1 MGWFHAIPFK
11 KKLLFGCYTIMVVF
25 SALGLVFSMLDV
37 SFALSAIIVL
47 LLLAAGYPFIGWLE
61 RTLTEP
67 IDNVTR
73 AALNIAKGDFS
84 MKVDV
89 TSNDAVGELGHSFNQ
104 MIEKLR
110 GILGETSNISRHV
123 AESSREH
130 HLKSQNLQEVLG
142 QVANST
148 NELAKGA
155 VQISEE
161 IATIVTAIKDIE
173 SKVSAYAQSTKEMN
187 AKSENMI
194 DLVEKGKKAVE
205 SQSDGMKR
213 NIEATSNV
221 SSTIGH
227 LARQAEGISRITR
240 SISEIAEQT
249 NLLSLNASIEA
260 ARAGEQGK
268 GFAVVAQEVRKL
280 AEESSSS
287 AREVFNLIEGI
298 EQGIRQAL
306 EQIAANENVV
316 GAQTALI
323 QETERIFSEIVQ
335 SVTFIAERIAAFA
348 KESDRMLESAQ
359 KISAAMENIAAITQQ
374 SAAGTEQVSAA
385 MNDQIAAVQAMATQ
399 SEQMAQTVT
408 QLQRT
413 IQIFK
418 L

>member
-1 MGWFHAIPFK
+1 MGWFYAIPFK
-11 KKLLFGCYTIMVVF
+11 KKLLFGCYTIMAVF
-25 SALGLVFSMLDV
+25 SALGLVFAMSDV
-37 SFALSAIIVL
+37 PFALSVVIVS
-47 LLLAAGYPFIGWLE
+47 LLLAAGYPFVGWLE

-67 IDNVTR
+67 IDNMTR
-73 AALNIAKGDFS
+73 AALNVAKGDFS

-89 TSNDAVGELGHSFNQ
+89 TSDDAVGELGHSFNQ

-161 IATIVTAIKDIE
+161 IANIVTAIKDIE
-173 SKVSAYAQSTKEMN
+173 SKVCAYAQSTKEMN

-194 DLVEKGKKAVE
+194 GLVEKGKKAVE
-205 SQSDGMKR
+205 SQTDGMKR

-221 SSTIGH
+221 SSTIGR

-323 QETERIFSEIVQ
+323 RETERIFSEIVQ
-335 SVTFIAERIAAFA
+335 SVTFIAEQIAAFA

-399 SEQMAQTVT
+399 SERMAQTVT